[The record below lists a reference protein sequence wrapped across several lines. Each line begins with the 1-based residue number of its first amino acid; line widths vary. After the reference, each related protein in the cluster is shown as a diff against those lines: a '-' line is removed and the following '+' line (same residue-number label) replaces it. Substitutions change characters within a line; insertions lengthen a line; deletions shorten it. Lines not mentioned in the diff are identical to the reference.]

1 MAAKFTSVSKNVNG
15 SAVTGFAAYKAK
27 LHETSQIGRDDTTG
41 ELVFAF
47 AANSERGAGG
57 QVVAVSEVPGV
68 LEYLNDVAANG
79 IPSSDGGVLATI
91 RNSIKVEE
99 GFISFRTTDGQGA
112 KPMKIAVSAFP
123 QVVTEIEK
131 IFSGYQDVIS
141 AEKAKLLKK

>member
-1 MAAKFTSVSKNVNG
+1 MAKFTAITKNANN
-15 SAVTGFAAYKAK
+15 AAATGFDAYKAK

-57 QVVAVSEVPGV
+57 QVVTVSEVPGV

-79 IPSSDGGVLATI
+79 IPASDGGVLATI